1 MRGLRLPLAL
11 ILSAGVFTP
20 ASTNVIPNVAKTYF
34 AADSSNPTLANEYLR
49 GNPGDAIEIVTF
61 NLPDQQTDE
70 DFYALGPV
78 ARSRLGVCRFTSTQI
93 FPHPG
98 NDGKVVWNRT
108 PLTAEGYVLD
118 RSSMALVTNGACP
131 KQDDQT
137 YTGIDRDM
145 TDGEFVNIASFW
157 KEISSSEAKFE
168 AAFVYLKARSADFA
182 PFKAATLHGTR
193 EPPPLGGVSR
203 FANGSY
209 AMSFSECACSQ
220 PTSATVLVVSKS
232 PLGFKVLDFSVEH
245 Y

>member
-11 ILSAGVFTP
+11 ILSASIFTP
-20 ASTNVIPNVAKTYF
+20 ASANVIPNTAKTYF
-34 AADSSNPTLANEYLR
+34 APDSSNPVLANEYLR
-49 GNPGDAIEIVTF
+49 GHPGDAVEIVTF
-61 NLPDQQTDE
+61 TLANQQTDQ

-78 ARSRLGVCRFTSTQI
+78 ARSNPGVCRFTSTQI

-108 PLTAEGYVLD
+108 PLKADGYVLD
-118 RSSMALVTNGACP
+118 ASSMALVTNGTCP

-145 TDGEFVNIASFW
+145 TDAEFVDIASFW
-157 KEISSSEAKFE
+157 KAISSSEAKFD
-168 AAFVYLKARSADFA
+168 AAFVYLKARSAGFA

-193 EPPPLGGVSR
+193 GPPPLGGVSR

-209 AMSFSECACSQ
+209 AMSFSDCACSQ

-232 PLGFKVLDFSVEH
+232 PLGFMVLDFSVEQ